1 MLHSFLLIGQSN
13 AAGRGFRE
21 EVEPLTNEED
31 LLVLRNGLWRP
42 MYIPVNPDRKTSG
55 VCLAES
61 FAALYAKEKGVQVGI
76 IPCAD
81 GGSSITQ
88 WMPGEPLF
96 DHACYQS
103 ELASRSS
110 TIAGVL
116 WHQGESDCSVDQ
128 YPFYQEKLA
137 HVIRAFREK
146 LKLHDVPFLLGGLGD
161 YLANCEK
168 YPKCQNYF
176 HINKQIEAFV
186 KEEPMTGFVSAKGL
200 SGNPDHLH
208 FSAAALREF
217 GTRYYAEFLK
227 LEDKTKVFTDKT
239 ANTDARQND
248 IALL

>member
-1 MLHSFLLIGQSN
+1 MIHSFLLIGQSN

-21 EVEPLTNEED
+21 DNEQIDNPE
-31 LLVLRNGLWRP
+31 LLILRNGLWRP

-81 GGSSITQ
+81 GGSEIAQ

-96 DHACYQS
+96 DHACYQC
-103 ELASRSS
+103 ELATRSS

-116 WHQGESDCSVDQ
+116 WHQGESDCSDDR
-128 YPFYQEKLA
+128 YPLYEQKLA
-137 HVIRAFREK
+137 TVMHAFREK
-146 LKLHDVPFLLGGLGD
+146 LDLYDVPFLLGGLGE
-161 YLANCEK
+161 YLVNCPRDPK
-168 YPKCQNYF
+168 YQNYF
-176 HINKQIEAFV
+176 RINEATRSFV
-186 KEEPMTGFVSAKGL
+186 SKEKMTGYVSAECL
-200 SGNPDHLH
+200 APNPDNLH

-217 GTRYYAEFLK
+217 GERYYTEFLK
-227 LEDKTKVFTDKT
+227 LEDKNKVFTDKT
-239 ANTDARQND
+239 PREEQSD